1 MLARCPPSGGCQ
13 EVQVCCTIRVVVQR
27 LAWFLVNSV
36 QAVILFLW
44 TAFWVVIVLVVRLVT
59 GTPRLSLTI
68 AREAWMPFV
77 LRLVGARLEVDI
89 SPRNDFSQP
98 VLFVANH
105 RSFYDIPA
113 LVGSIPSNLHFL
125 AKKEVRKIPF
135 LGLYAAAMGMVFID
149 RSDSEASRAS
159 VDLMSELLQEGASMA
174 SYPEGTRSRSGELQ
188 PFKTGSF
195 VAAIKAGVPVVPVSI
210 SGSERVL
217 PADGFSPRPGL
228 IRVSIGE
235 PIPTAHLSLEDR
247 RELADEARRQVEEM
261 LERAEGH
268 PAEQDSAVQ
277 TQSEL

>member
-1 MLARCPPSGGCQ
+1 MGVLYHSG
-13 EVQVCCTIRVVVQR
+13 EMRK
-27 LAWFLVNSV
+27 LAWLLVNSL
-36 QAVILFLW
+36 QAVIIFLW

-68 AREAWMPFV
+68 AREAWLPFV
-77 LRLVGARLEVDI
+77 LRIVGARLQVDI
-89 SPRNDFSQP
+89 SPLNDFSQP

-105 RSFYDIPA
+105 RSFYVIPA
-113 LVGSIPSNLHFL
+113 LVGSIPTNLRFL

-149 RSDSEASRAS
+149 RSDSEASRTS

-195 VAAIKAGVPVVPVSI
+195 VAAIKAGVPVVPVGI

-217 PADGFSPRPGL
+217 PPDGFAPRPGL
-228 IRVSIGE
+228 IQVFIGE
-235 PIPTAHLSLEDR
+235 PIPTAHLELEDR
-247 RELADEARRQVEEM
+247 RELADEARRQIAEM
-261 LERAEGH
+261 LGLAESH
-268 PAEQDSAVQ
+268 PVDQESPA
-277 TQSEL
+277 QSQPG